1 LSLISQLP
9 SAKLCSIPHFYSR
22 CHLTYRSIKSLFG
35 KDESL
40 PDVFKTCLSILQIIL
55 RLQLG
60 VHRKVGHLV
69 DLSTPKTMSQKILKE
84 DLSSWLRN
92 ERKQSNLRHKRHL
105 MMVVMLMMMSPFYS
119 LIFVFIIY
127 LAALGLSCKTWNL
140 WSSLWHVGSF
150 SSFFKVVAW
159 EPFSCDMWDLV
170 SQSEIQPVPMHWEHR
185 VLTTG
190 PAGSPFIALFRN
202 NQHIINSTF
211 KAYNFIM
218 NSSLLPNVSS
228 CPSVA
233 LLPISTYSVPKQ
245 PPICFLPW

>member
-1 LSLISQLP
+1 MSLISLLP
-9 SAKLCSIPHFYSR
+9 STKLCSIPHFYSR

-84 DLSSWLRN
+84 DLSSWLKN
-92 ERKQSNLRHKRHL
+92 ERKQSNLRHKRHS
-105 MMVVMLMMMSPFYS
+105 MMMMMIPFYS

-140 WSSLWHVGSF
+140 WSSLWYVGSF
-150 SSFFKVVAW
+150 FSFFKVVAW
-159 EPFSCDMWDLV
+159 ELFSCGMWDLV
-170 SQSEIQPVPMHWEHR
+170 SQSEIQPCSHALGAQSLYHWTSR
-185 VLTTG
+185 KSLY
-190 PAGSPFIALFRN
+190 S
-202 NQHIINSTF
+202 II
-211 KAYNFIM
+211 
-218 NSSLLPNVSS
+218 
-228 CPSVA
+228 
-233 LLPISTYSVPKQ
+233 Q
-245 PPICFLPW
+245 E